1 MDIHLEMGNQDNLQF
16 LLNLDTVI
24 TSNQQRVIY
33 LFYLQDSIIR
43 LSI

>member
-24 TSNQQRVIY
+24 TSNQQRVNYFIY
-33 LFYLQDSIIR
+33 V
-43 LSI
+43 